1 MLNTCI
7 SLIKCVH
14 CPLSICGFS
23 GILFCGAL
31 DNFLQTVVLVA
42 ISLLYF
48 HVVCGVHVYPNPSI
62 RAAVIEREV
71 YTPSGFEIS
80 LLQAKAQKAKCK

>member
-14 CPLSICGFS
+14 FSLSIFGFS
-23 GILFCGAL
+23 GIF
-31 DNFLQTVVLVA
+31 QTVLLVS

-48 HVVCGVHVYPNPSI
+48 HVACGVRVYPNPSI
-62 RAAVIEREV
+62 HAEVTEKEV
-71 YTPSGFEIS
+71 YAPSGVEIS
-80 LLQAKAQKAKCK
+80 LLQAKTQKAKCK

>member
-14 CPLSICGFS
+14 FPLSSFGFS
-23 GILFCGAL
+23 GIF
-31 DNFLQTVVLVA
+31 QTVLLVS

-48 HVVCGVHVYPNPSI
+48 HVACGVRVYPNPSI
-62 RAAVIEREV
+62 HAEVTEKEV
-71 YTPSGFEIS
+71 YAPLSGVEIS